1 MKIPDKG
8 KIMKSFRRAFS
19 VLFVFAIALTFV
31 FPSSIFA
38 QSRPQK
44 PDASTGN
51 NKRNQRPAPKTE
63 EELKKEEQQRK
74 LEEEEKNAVF
84 TDETVKVET
93 NIVNVDAVVFNKKTG
108 QIITGLK
115 KENFAVFEN
124 GVKQNIENFATPE
137 APITV
142 SLVVEYSK
150 WSEMFGLYGNG
161 GFEAGKLEV
170 VRPVAYFLSK
180 FIKAPD
186 DYASVIAF
194 DMRPTTITDFTND
207 PARLRQTVDLLL
219 RNNPAFRENN
229 LFDAVKFALVGGRGD
244 SVVLENS
251 KERLAEFGGMVD
263 VKAKRR
269 AIILV
274 ASGIDTF
281 SRTNYDEARKIIQ
294 NSGIPIYIISTG
306 NLFYKKYESQLGA
319 TDSISGMP
327 GRLTFLQA
335 QNAMNT
341 FAKESGGA
349 HYPMTFEGE
358 LPGYLNNINSLLRNQ
373 YSIAYDAGDKREA
386 GKKFKLDVKVDVDG
400 DGQYDEKQFV
410 VQHRP
415 FYNTP
420 KVTEPK
426 NKK

>member
-1 MKIPDKG
+1 MKTVS
-8 KIMKSFRRAFS
+8 SFR
-19 VLFVFAIALTFV
+19 LFGLLVTLIAVFLTFNNI
-31 FPSSIFA
+31 SLA
-38 QSRPQK
+38 QSRQQK
-44 PDASTGN
+44 PDTPQGSG
-51 NKRNQRPAPKTE
+51 KKNQRPVPKTE
-63 EELKKEEQQRK
+63 EELKKEQEKEQELQRQK
-74 LEEEEKNAVF
+74 EEEKDAVAL
-84 TDETVKVET
+84 DDVIEIKT
-93 NIVNVDAVVFNKKTG
+93 NVVNVDAVVYNKKTG

-124 GVKQNIENFATPE
+124 GVKQEVTNFATPE

-142 SLVVEYSK
+142 TLVVEYSK
-150 WSEMFGLYGNG
+150 WSELFGYDG
-161 GFEAGKLEV
+161 GFSSGKLEV

-194 DMRPTTITDFTND
+194 DMRPTPITDFTND
-207 PARLRQTVDLLL
+207 PNRLRQTVDILL
-219 RNNPAFRENN
+219 RNSPAFRENN
-229 LFDAVKFALVGGRGD
+229 LFDAIKFALVGGKGD

-251 KERLAEFGGMVD
+251 KESTAQYGGMVD
-263 VKAKRR
+263 VQAKRR

-281 SRTNYDEARKIIQ
+281 SKTNYDEVRKIIQ
-294 NSGIPIYIISTG
+294 NAGIPIYIISTG
-306 NLFYKKYESQLGA
+306 NLFYKRYESQLPA

-341 FAKESGGA
+341 FAKESGGK

-358 LPGYLNNINSLLRNQ
+358 LPAYLQSINALLRNQ
-373 YSIAYDAGDKREA
+373 YSIAYDAGEKREP
-386 GKKFKLDVKVDVDG
+386 GKKYKLDVKVDVNG
-400 DGQYDEKQFV
+400 DGVYDDKQFE

-415 FYNTP
+415 FYTTP
-420 KVTEPK
+420 KED
-426 NKK
+426 KK

>member
-1 MKIPDKG
+1 MKTVS
-8 KIMKSFRRAFS
+8 SFR
-19 VLFVFAIALTFV
+19 LFGLLFTLIAVFLTFNNI
-31 FPSSIFA
+31 SLA
-38 QSRPQK
+38 QSRQQK
-44 PDASTGN
+44 PDTPQGN
-51 NKRNQRPAPKTE
+51 GKKNQRPVPKTE
-63 EELKKEEQQRK
+63 EELKKEQEKEQELQRQK
-74 LEEEEKNAVF
+74 EEEKDAVAL
-84 TDETVKVET
+84 DDVIEIKT
-93 NIVNVDAVVFNKKTG
+93 NVVNVDAVVYNKKTG

-124 GVKQNIENFATPE
+124 GVKQEVTNFATPE

-142 SLVVEYSK
+142 TLVVEYSK
-150 WSEMFGLYGNG
+150 WSELFGYDG
-161 GFEAGKLEV
+161 GFSSGKLEV

-194 DMRPTTITDFTND
+194 DMRPTPITDFTND
-207 PARLRQTVDLLL
+207 PNRLRQTVDILL
-219 RNNPAFRENN
+219 RNSPAFRENN
-229 LFDAVKFALVGGRGD
+229 LFDAIKFALVGGKGD

-251 KERLAEFGGMVD
+251 KESTAQYGGMVD
-263 VKAKRR
+263 VQAKRR

-281 SRTNYDEARKIIQ
+281 SKTNYDEVRKIIQ
-294 NSGIPIYIISTG
+294 NAGIPIYIISTG
-306 NLFYKKYESQLGA
+306 NLFYKKYESQLPA

-341 FAKESGGA
+341 FAKESGGK

-358 LPGYLNNINSLLRNQ
+358 LPAYLQSINALLRNQ
-373 YSIAYDAGDKREA
+373 YSIAYDAGEKREP
-386 GKKFKLDVKVDVDG
+386 GKKYKLDVKVDVNG
-400 DGQYDEKQFV
+400 DGVYDDKQFE

-415 FYNTP
+415 FYTTP
-420 KVTEPK
+420 KED
-426 NKK
+426 KK